1 MTTTQIKKII
11 IISGPNGAGK
21 TTFARE
27 YLPKEAN
34 CPTFINADLI
44 AAGLAPFAPE
54 TASIKAGRLML
65 NEIKTNVKANRS
77 FAFETTLSGKT
88 YAKHIA
94 DWKKQGYKITLVF
107 LSLPNAEFA
116 ISRVA
121 ARVAAGGH
129 NIPEA
134 TIRRRFKTGLNNFQ
148 NIYKELADSWALYDN
163 SGEQPIII
171 ERGTK

>member
-1 MTTTQIKKII
+1 MHKKII
-11 IISGPNGAGK
+11 IIAEPNGAGK

-27 YLPKEAN
+27 YLPNEAN
-34 CPTFINADLI
+34 CPIFVNADLI

-54 TASIKAGRLML
+54 TASMKAGKLML
-65 NEIKTNVKANRS
+65 NEIKANVKAGNN

-88 YAKHIA
+88 YAKHIV
-94 DWKKQGYKITLVF
+94 DWKKQGYHITMFF

-116 ISRVA
+116 ITRVA

-134 TIRRRFKTGLNNFQ
+134 TIRRRFKSGLYNFQ
-148 NIYKELADSWALYDN
+148 TIYKALADSWSLYDN
-163 SGEQPIII
+163 SKEQPLLL
-171 ERGTK
+171 ETGAK